1 MPPAASPS
9 RDQEPAPGEAWGR
22 TGGVVL
28 LVEDEHS
35 IGNLVRSYL
44 QKDGYRVVWVRSGEE
59 ALIEL
64 ARHAVR
70 IVLLDIGLPGMDG
83 FEVCRKMRARSSVP
97 IVMLTARDEEPD
109 RVAGLE
115 VGADDYVPKPFSP
128 RELVARMKAILRRSE
143 QNVPDEALTL
153 GTVALKRGGRE
164 VTVDG
169 AVVELTVKEFDLLA
183 CLLEHQDIVL
193 SREQLLDQV
202 WGMTY
207 AGGTRTVDVHVAQ
220 LRRKL
225 GRPDLIRT
233 MRGSGYKAVR
243 E

>member
-1 MPPAASPS
+1 
-9 RDQEPAPGEAWGR
+9 
-22 TGGVVL
+22 
-28 LVEDEHS
+28 
-35 IGNLVRSYL
+35 
-44 QKDGYRVVWVRSGEE
+44 
-59 ALIEL
+59 
-64 ARHAVR
+64 
-70 IVLLDIGLPGMDG
+70 
-83 FEVCRKMRARSSVP
+83 
-97 IVMLTARDEEPD
+97 
-109 RVAGLE
+109 
-115 VGADDYVPKPFSP
+115 
-128 RELVARMKAILRRSE
+128 
-143 QNVPDEALTL
+143 
-153 GTVALKRGGRE
+153 
-164 VTVDG
+164 
-169 AVVELTVKEFDLLA
+169 VKEFDLLA